1 MLRHKIIQLPI
12 YILYLIL
19 LTSCTFS
26 KKSVN
31 AILGE
36 ATQVTVTLSNISN
49 NNGNLLVF
57 IHDNEYS
64 YYNDDDSTDRTLTP
78 FRMLKVAASEPTT
91 QVKFEYI
98 PEGKYVISAYHD
110 EDADGGLDR
119 MWFPFIGMPTENYG
133 ISNNTFSYFSKGS
146 FEQGLIEITA
156 PTTHVDIKL
165 SSHLNKA
172 FGK

>member
-36 ATQVTVTLSNISN
+36 PTQVTVTLSNISN

-78 FRMLKVAASEPTT
+78 FRVLKVAASEPTT
-91 QVKFEYI
+91 QVKFEYC
-98 PEGKYVISAYHD
+98 
-110 EDADGGLDR
+110 
-119 MWFPFIGMPTENYG
+119 
-133 ISNNTFSYFSKGS
+133 
-146 FEQGLIEITA
+146 Q
-156 PTTHVDIKL
+156 
-165 SSHLNKA
+165 
-172 FGK
+172 